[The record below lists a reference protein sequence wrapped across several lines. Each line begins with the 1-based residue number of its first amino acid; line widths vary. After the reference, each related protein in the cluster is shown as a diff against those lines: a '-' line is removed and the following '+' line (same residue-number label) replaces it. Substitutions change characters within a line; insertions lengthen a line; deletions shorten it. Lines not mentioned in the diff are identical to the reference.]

1 MIYLIYSSKLDQ
13 AISFMANNYNLP
25 LWIYSLFLIALQYID
40 PLPTL
45 NKVINPKAVPT
56 AQ

>member
-40 PLPTL
+40 PFPVF
-45 NKVINPKAVPT
+45 NMVINPKAVPT

>member
-13 AISFMANNYNLP
+13 AISLMANNYNLP
-25 LWIYSLFLIALQYID
+25 LWIYSLLLIALQYID
-40 PLPTL
+40 PFPVI
-45 NKVINPKAVPT
+45 NRVINPKAVPT

>member
-40 PLPTL
+40 PFPVF
-45 NKVINPKAVPT
+45 NMVINPKAVTT